1 MELTMLHQVA
11 ERHRILSDAEW
22 LDMLKRSITQ
32 PVIDGI
38 RFPAFPPDAIQ
49 AQFVGSANEATL
61 GEAYNFYSL
70 FKDYSEALGMPL
82 STSGKML
89 DFGCGWGR
97 FLRFFWR
104 DFKSENL
111 VGVDTDPDIIQLCR
125 ELGIQADLHHI
136 APSGRLP
143 FPDATFTH
151 IMAYSVFT
159 HLPEHIQ
166 LHWLQELSRVAR
178 PGCVF
183 ICTTEPRRFLDF
195 IASIPENAPS
205 GWHAG
210 LRNAAGDVNQLKAR
224 FDRGE
229 FVFIPT
235 GGGNHRD
242 ASIYGDAIIP
252 ETYIKETWGRFF
264 EIRAYRDEPQRFW
277 QAVVVT
283 QKP

>member
-11 ERHRILSDAEW
+11 EHHRILSNAEW
-22 LDMLKRSITQ
+22 LDMLKKSVKQ
-32 PVIDGI
+32 PVIDGVK
-38 RFPAFPPDAIQ
+38 FPAFPSDEIQ
-49 AQFVGSANEATL
+49 TQFVGSANEATL

-125 ELGIQADLHHI
+125 DLGVQADLHQI

-166 LHWLQELSRVAR
+166 LHWLAELSRVAR

-195 IASIPENAPS
+195 IASIPANAPS

-210 LRNAAGDVNQLKAR
+210 LRNAAGDVSQLKAR
-224 FDRGE
+224 FDWGE

-235 GGGNHRD
+235 GGGKHRD
-242 ASIYGDAIIP
+242 ASIYGDAVIP

-264 EIRAYRDEPQRFW
+264 EIRAYRDEPARFW
-277 QAVVVT
+277 QAIVVSR
-283 QKP
+283 KP